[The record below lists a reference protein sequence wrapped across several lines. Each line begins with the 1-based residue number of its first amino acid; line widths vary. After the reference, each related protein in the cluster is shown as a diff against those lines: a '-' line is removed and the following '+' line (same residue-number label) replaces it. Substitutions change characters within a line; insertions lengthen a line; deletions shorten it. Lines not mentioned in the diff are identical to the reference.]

1 MARGLLAV
9 AAVTVGLLAAGCSAS
24 GDDGLSDSQRWAG
37 EVCAAAAGWR
47 TDVGNAIDDLP
58 DRVLAAG
65 SLDEAVAAVDGTLDE
80 LVERSRAAVVT
91 IRTTPLPETEARRAL
106 EAEVD
111 EVSTAIDD
119 MGTTVERA
127 RDAAGEGLSELVSAV
142 GEAVSVAGG
151 TLTTVTESWD
161 EIDHLDLTAELEN
174 AIAEDPG
181 CQDLRRA

>member
-1 MARGLLAV
+1 MARALGAAAAALL
-9 AAVTVGLLAAGCSAS
+9 VTGAAGCSAR
-24 GDDGLSDSQRWAG
+24 GDDGLSDAQRWAG

-47 TDVGNAIDDLP
+47 SEIGNAISDLP

-65 SLDEAVAAVDGTLDE
+65 SLDEAVDAVDGTLDE
-80 LVERSRAAVVT
+80 LVDRSRDAVVT
-91 IRTTPLPETEARRAL
+91 IRTTPLPRTEARHAL

-111 EVSTAIDD
+111 AVSTAIDD
-119 MGTTVERA
+119 LGTAVQRA
-127 RDAAGEGLSELVSAV
+127 QDAAGEGLPELVSAV

-151 TLTTVTESWD
+151 TLTTVTEAWED
-161 EIDHLDLTAELEN
+161 IDHLDLTSDLEK